1 MDVKEAK
8 NDNHLRRLH
17 WMSYQT
23 NLQLG
28 YTIHSSDGGSLGSK
42 IFSTSSSLPST
53 ENVLET
59 LACVKRYGDVG
70 ISYDM
75 ILEYQQ
81 NVLFRNK
88 AVSIVILECV

>member
-1 MDVKEAK
+1 M
-8 NDNHLRRLH
+8 
-17 WMSYQT
+17 
-23 NLQLG
+23 
-28 YTIHSSDGGSLGSK
+28 
-42 IFSTSSSLPST
+42 PST

-59 LACVKRYGDVG
+59 LAYVKKYGDVR
-70 ISYDM
+70 ILYDM

>member
-1 MDVKEAK
+1 M
-8 NDNHLRRLH
+8 
-17 WMSYQT
+17 
-23 NLQLG
+23 
-28 YTIHSSDGGSLGSK
+28 
-42 IFSTSSSLPST
+42 TSSSLPST

-70 ISYDM
+70 ILYDM